1 MTQAAVVKRKY
12 TYQDYLQTP
21 DDQRYE
27 LIEGELFMTPA
38 PKIWH
43 PDKFAPWRA
52 DIIISGIVWGEQK
65 NRRWRRPR
73 KLFRGTSLSPVVMR
87 TKAGEVRPWPVCCF
101 AGSSVSSS
109 ALRSVSVSFSAKVFH
124 KNACS
129 SVP

>member
-52 DIIISGIVWGEQK
+52 DIIISGIVWGNKKTEDGDDHGSCSAE
-65 NRRWRRPR
+65 RPY
-73 KLFRGTSLSPVVMR
+73 
-87 TKAGEVRPWPVCCF
+87 
-101 AGSSVSSS
+101 
-109 ALRSVSVSFSAKVFH
+109 LR
-124 KNACS
+124 
-129 SVP
+129 